1 MLSQGG
7 PPSGSSDGC
16 RRCTNPQRTGPTCS
30 NSTCMGNKT
39 RAGDPK
45 RLLDEGTMY
54 NRRRAESG
62 QGHPHFISF
71 NQEIKALSGFKLSI
85 HGRGPLIQLRFL
97 GEEKWRAGEWRRGHV
112 SCASP
117 PILCR
122 HCLSTTIAR
131 AEPLPCPCPDVS
143 PRVSAVVAE
152 EDPCPSLTKISGT
165 FFFFRFSFT
174 TRGEIPGRVVSGAQG
189 FTETL
194 GTSANFESTTGE
206 TPAKSSAASSPS
218 KPKQDWRPG
227 VEVDAEPKVSR
238 RLYERL
244 TFFDISKS
252 LASKSPFQ
260 ELDSAF
266 TGHSTGVEGAVTG
279 TLQVWKRSSL
289 VSFLLGGLFSF
300 SNKEAICSRTEE
312 RMPPSYLT
320 VLLTSRKAQGSKMS
334 IQSLSPFW
342 SPARHW
348 EDSREENKEYTP
360 VSTGLPF

>member
-1 MLSQGG
+1 
-7 PPSGSSDGC
+7 
-16 RRCTNPQRTGPTCS
+16 
-30 NSTCMGNKT
+30 
-39 RAGDPK
+39 
-45 RLLDEGTMY
+45 MY

-97 GEEKWRAGEWRRGHV
+97 GEEKWRAGEWQRGHV

-122 HCLSTTIAR
+122 HCPSTTTAR
-131 AEPLPCPCPDVS
+131 AEPLPCLCPDVS
-143 PRVSAVVAE
+143 PRVSGVVAE

-227 VEVDAEPKVSR
+227 VEVDAEPRVSR

-266 TGHSTGVEGAVTG
+266 TGHSTGVEGVVTG

-300 SNKEAICSRTEE
+300 SNKKAICSRTEE

>member
-143 PRVSAVVAE
+143 PRVSGVVAE

-289 VSFLLGGLFSF
+289 VSFLLGGLFS
-300 SNKEAICSRTEE
+300 SPIK
-312 RMPPSYLT
+312 
-320 VLLTSRKAQGSKMS
+320 K
-334 IQSLSPFW
+334 QSV
-342 SPARHW
+342 AGQK
-348 EDSREENKEYTP
+348 RECLP
-360 VSTGLPF
+360 VI

>member
-143 PRVSAVVAE
+143 PRVSGVVAE

>member
-1 MLSQGG
+1 M
-7 PPSGSSDGC
+7 
-16 RRCTNPQRTGPTCS
+16 
-30 NSTCMGNKT
+30 
-39 RAGDPK
+39 
-45 RLLDEGTMY
+45 
-54 NRRRAESG
+54 
-62 QGHPHFISF
+62 
-71 NQEIKALSGFKLSI
+71 
-85 HGRGPLIQLRFL
+85 
-97 GEEKWRAGEWRRGHV
+97 
-112 SCASP
+112 
-117 PILCR
+117 
-122 HCLSTTIAR
+122 
-131 AEPLPCPCPDVS
+131 
-143 PRVSAVVAE
+143 VAE
-152 EDPCPSLTKISGT
+152 EDPCPSLTKISGV

-189 FTETL
+189 STGTL

-218 KPKQDWRPG
+218 KPKQDRRPG
-227 VEVDAEPKVSR
+227 VEVDAEPRVSR

-320 VLLTSRKAQGSKMS
+320 VLLTSRKAQGD
-334 IQSLSPFW
+334 I
-342 SPARHW
+342 
-348 EDSREENKEYTP
+348 
-360 VSTGLPF
+360 G

>member
-1 MLSQGG
+1 MY
-7 PPSGSSDGC
+7 SG
-16 RRCTNPQRTGPTCS
+16 
-30 NSTCMGNKT
+30 
-39 RAGDPK
+39 
-45 RLLDEGTMY
+45 
-54 NRRRAESG
+54 RRAESG

-97 GEEKWRAGEWRRGHV
+97 GEEKWGAGEWRRGHV
-112 SCASP
+112 GCVSP

-122 HCLSTTIAR
+122 HCLSTTRAR
-131 AEPLPCPCPDVS
+131 AEPLLCLCPDVS
-143 PRVSAVVAE
+143 PRVSGVVAE
-152 EDPCPSLTKISGT
+152 EDPCPSLTKISGS

-194 GTSANFESTTGE
+194 GTSANTESTTGE

-218 KPKQDWRPG
+218 KPKQDRRPG
-227 VEVDAEPKVSR
+227 VEVDAEPRVSR

-252 LASKSPFQ
+252 LASTSPFQ
-260 ELDSAF
+260 ELDSAL
-266 TGHSTGVEGAVTG
+266 TGQSTGVEGAVTG
-279 TLQVWKRSSL
+279 TVQVWKRSSL

-300 SNKEAICSRTEE
+300 SNKKAICSRTEE
-312 RMPPSYLT
+312 RMPPSYLI
-320 VLLTSRKAQGSKMS
+320 VLLAQGSKMS
-334 IQSLSPFW
+334 IQSLSPYW
-342 SPARHW
+342 SPARHCARHW
-348 EDSREENKEYTP
+348 EDSREENKEDTP